1 VLARETAAGSKV
13 LLAIAPEG
21 NLGLLEQRRDG
32 FGAASRCRNWG
43 SYGLYLVSGG

>member
-1 VLARETAAGSKV
+1 VLAGGDSGGFEG

-32 FGAASRCRNWG
+32 FGAGAHAPDE
-43 SYGLYLVSGG
+43 